1 MKRFDG
7 KGRGTVNMEKMETLV
22 RDAVNDADL
31 RPHEIPGID
40 LYLDQILS
48 LADAKRRAGSE
59 RFYDRELTKTM
70 INNYSKDG
78 LIEPIKGKK
87 YSRDQILQMLLVY
100 SLKNTLSMGEIKR
113 ILQNTYSLEAYN
125 SEMLE
130 DVYGRFL
137 AIKDDA
143 RANAWMGV
151 TDFLERE
158 ELDVEKES
166 DFLTLLLG
174 LSAMSSY
181 LKNIVQALLE
191 EHYIYPDE
199 RREMEKRER
208 KEEAARIKEEKKA
221 EKKAEKAK
229 AEESVEN
236 MTADPQ
242 GEGE

>member
-1 MKRFDG
+1 MKP
-7 KGRGTVNMEKMETLV
+7 EKMEELV

-31 RPHEIPGID
+31 RLGEIPSID

-48 LADAKRRAGSE
+48 LADAKRREGSE

-87 YSRDQILQMLLVY
+87 YSRDQILQMFLVY
-100 SLKNTLSMGEIKR
+100 SLKNTLSIGEIKR
-113 ILQNTYSLEAYN
+113 ILQNTYSLKEYN

-130 DVYGRFL
+130 EIYGRFL
-137 AIKDDA
+137 AIKDFE
-143 RANAWMGV
+143 REHAWEKV
-151 TDFLERE
+151 TAFLERE

-166 DFLTLLLG
+166 DFLTLLLR

-208 KEEAARIKEEKKA
+208 KEEAARLKEEKKA
-221 EKKAEKAK
+221 EKQAAKAK
-229 AEESVEN
+229 SEESAEEPVRESN
-236 MTADPQ
+236 
-242 GEGE
+242 GEET